1 MLDVGGTEEER
12 REENKEKGKDG
23 KTGERMEPD
32 HVWVRLMPQV
42 LRLNEL
48 IQEYTLTARSDWQK
62 MFMCGPTMDLVFFK

>member
-32 HVWVRLMPQV
+32 HV
-42 LRLNEL
+42 
-48 IQEYTLTARSDWQK
+48 
-62 MFMCGPTMDLVFFK
+62 